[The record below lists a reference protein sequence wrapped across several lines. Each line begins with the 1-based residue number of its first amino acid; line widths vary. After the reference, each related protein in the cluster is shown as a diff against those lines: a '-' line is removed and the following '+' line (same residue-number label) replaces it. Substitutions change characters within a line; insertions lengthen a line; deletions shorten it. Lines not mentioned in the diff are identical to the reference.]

1 MARILLSVLLT
12 GLTGS
17 FTACLGAPDRY
28 EVGGEYG
35 WGDFT
40 RSGVPTL
47 WESEE
52 MVAKV
57 SVSGPIGW
65 GGTPVPREMREAK
78 AEMLEEIRRLEDD
91 AERGERSLAGTD
103 RESVPWEEIM
113 AGLMVLAGG
122 GAIGHEQYRN
132 HQMRK
137 KAAKEA

>member
-1 MARILLSVLLT
+1 MARFLLPVLLV
-12 GLTGS
+12 GLSG
-17 FTACLGAPDRY
+17 CLGAPDRY

-40 RSGVPTL
+40 RSGVPTP

-78 AEMLEEIRRLEDD
+78 AEMLEEIRRLDEKLED
-91 AERGERSLAGTD
+91 AEREAPPGQSSSGSDLEKIIAALG
-103 RESVPWEEIM
+103 VI
-113 AGLMVLAGG
+113 LGG
-122 GAIGHEQYRN
+122 GAIGHEQYRA
-132 HQMRK
+132 HIRRK
-137 KAAKEA
+137 NQKNPPGED